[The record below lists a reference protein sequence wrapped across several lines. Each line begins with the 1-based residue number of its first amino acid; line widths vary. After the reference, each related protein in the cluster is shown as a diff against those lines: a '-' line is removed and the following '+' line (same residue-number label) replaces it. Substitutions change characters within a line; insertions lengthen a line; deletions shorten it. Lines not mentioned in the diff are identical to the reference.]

1 MGSKERKERAS
12 EDLKQKI
19 LDAAMQILV
28 SEGYRNLSIRKIC
41 ARIEYSPA
49 AIYHY
54 FKDKE
59 EIVSRIVEDGYG
71 GILENLNKTRMDPE
85 NPEATFLSMSEAYV
99 DLVMGNPNV
108 FRAVLLED
116 IGEASRK
123 VWMLDEGITGKRDS
137 IAALSRMI
145 GVFVA
150 NGTFKA
156 VDLEMA
162 SLSIW
167 CALHGLV
174 VRLLVEAPVPAV
186 LRQKLLKQI
195 VELLVGGLRK

>member
-1 MGSKERKERAS
+1 MGSKERKERAT

-59 EIVSRIVEDGYG
+59 EIVSRIVEEGYG
-71 GILENLNKTRMDPE
+71 RILERLEKTRMDPE
-85 NPEATFLSMSEAYV
+85 DPEATFLSMAEAYV

-123 VWMLDEGITGKRDS
+123 VWMLEEGITEKRDS

-145 GVFVA
+145 GLFVA

-186 LRQKLLKQI
+186 LRQKVLKQI

>member
-1 MGSKERKERAS
+1 MGSKERKERAT

-59 EIVSRIVEDGYG
+59 EIVSRIVEEGYG
-71 GILENLNKTRMDPE
+71 RILERLEKTRMDPE
-85 NPEATFLSMSEAYV
+85 NPEATFLSMAEAFV

-123 VWMLDEGITGKRDS
+123 VWMLEEGITEKRDS

-145 GVFVA
+145 GLFVA

-186 LRQKLLKQI
+186 LRQKVLKQI

>member
-1 MGSKERKERAS
+1 MGSKERKERAT

-19 LDAAMQILV
+19 LDAAMQILA

-71 GILENLNKTRMDPE
+71 RILEGLKKTRMDPG
-85 NPEATFLSMSEAYV
+85 NPIATFLSMADSYV
-99 DLVMGNPNV
+99 DLVLSNPNV

-123 VWMLDEGITGKRDS
+123 VWMLEDGIRGKRDS

-156 VDLEMA
+156 VDLETA
-162 SLSIW
+162 SLSVW

-186 LRQKLLKQI
+186 MRQKVLKQLI
-195 VELLVGGLRK
+195 ELLVGGLMK